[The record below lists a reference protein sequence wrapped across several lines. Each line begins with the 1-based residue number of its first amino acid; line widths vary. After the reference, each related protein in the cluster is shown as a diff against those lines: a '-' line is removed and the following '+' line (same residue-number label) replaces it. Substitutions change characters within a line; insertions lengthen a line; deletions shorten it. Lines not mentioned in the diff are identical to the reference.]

1 MNRSS
6 EKRRSVNRG
15 KEERNILQTIK
26 RSKTKLI
33 SHILHRNFLLKHV
46 TEGKIDRR
54 TEVTGR
60 KGRKRKQLLYGRTEE
75 TRYCI
80 FKKEALARPLWRTR
94 FGRRYGP
101 VIRQTTE

>member
-1 MNRSS
+1 M
-6 EKRRSVNRG
+6 
-15 KEERNILQTIK
+15 
-26 RSKTKLI
+26 
-33 SHILHRNFLLKHV
+33 
-46 TEGKIDRR
+46 
-54 TEVTGR
+54 TGR